1 MGTVKKAKELSV
13 IDGRRAQNCTILL
26 SKLKL
31 TDDEIGTAVLN
42 CDQSEDLSKDM
53 LEQLIKFIPTKE
65 EIDLLTE
72 HKNDIK
78 RMARAD
84 RFLYEMSQ
92 IFHYEQRLQGLF
104 YKKKFHERLADMQ

>member
-1 MGTVKKAKELSV
+1 MF
-13 IDGRRAQNCTILL
+13 
-26 SKLKL
+26 
-31 TDDEIGTAVLN
+31 
-42 CDQSEDLSKDM
+42 QSEDLSKDM

-92 IFHYEQRLQGLF
+92 
-104 YKKKFHERLADMQ
+104 